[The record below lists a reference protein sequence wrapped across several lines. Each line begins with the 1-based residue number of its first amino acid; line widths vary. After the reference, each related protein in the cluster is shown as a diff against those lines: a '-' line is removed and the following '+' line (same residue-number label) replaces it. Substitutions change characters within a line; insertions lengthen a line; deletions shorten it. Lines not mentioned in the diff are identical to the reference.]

1 MVLNF
6 TNRGRFDILG
16 DRFGFVQ
23 LGRKNEIIFDLVE
36 RA

>member
-6 TNRGRFDILG
+6 TNRGGFGILG

>member
-1 MVLNF
+1 VVLNF
-6 TNRGRFDILG
+6 TNRGGFGILG

-23 LGRKNEIIFDLVE
+23 LGRKDKIFFDLVE